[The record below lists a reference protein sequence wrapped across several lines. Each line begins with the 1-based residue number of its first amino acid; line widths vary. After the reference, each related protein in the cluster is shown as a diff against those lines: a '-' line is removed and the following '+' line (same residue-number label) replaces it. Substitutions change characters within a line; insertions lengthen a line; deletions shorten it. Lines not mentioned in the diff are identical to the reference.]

1 MAAGIAE
8 PGDVVSTLLSAAMLE
23 LPEDPLTGRL
33 PELLWETPI
42 YDETVV
48 WWLKEHGGQ
57 PPPREPLALSW
68 SGHQT

>member
-8 PGDVVSTLLSAAMLE
+8 SGDVVSTLLSAAMLE
-23 LPEDPLTGRL
+23 LPEDPLTDKL

-42 YDETVV
+42 YDETVT

-57 PPPREPLALSW
+57 PPLKVPLALSW
-68 SGHQT
+68 SGHRA